1 MIIIRYSPIREESEG
16 NVQDGR
22 LLQRCKEPFFV
33 SSPPLSLTI
42 KTLKNPT
49 FYTLSYIKVRK
60 SDDNSFLSPT
70 FFVILQPN
78 NKNILANMEQKNFK
92 RTTVTAALPY
102 ANGGVHIG
110 HLAGVYVP
118 ADIYVRYLRLKKQD
132 VIFIGGSDE
141 HGVPVTIR
149 AKKEGI
155 TVQEVVDR
163 YHNLIE
169 KSFEDFGISFDIY
182 SRTTSP
188 THNKFASDFFRTL
201 YDKGVLEEKVE
212 EQFCDEVTGEFL
224 TDRNIV
230 GTCPRCGAEG
240 AYGDQCEKCGA
251 TLSPEELINPTN
263 KNNPG
268 HGLVKKPTKNW
279 YLPLN
284 KYQDWLKKWILEG
297 HKEWRTNVY
306 GQCKS
311 WLDMDLQP
319 RAMTRDL
326 DWGIP
331 VPVEG
336 ADGKV
341 LYVWF
346 DAPIGYISNTKELCD
361 AHPEKWGTWQKWW
374 QDPETRLV
382 HFIGKDNIVFHC
394 IIFPTMLKAHGDYIL
409 PDNVPA
415 NEFLNL
421 EDDKIS
427 TSRNW
432 AVWLHEYLVDLPGK
446 QDVLRYV
453 LTANAPETKDNNF
466 TWKDFQER
474 NNSELVA
481 VYGNFVNRALQL
493 TKKYWGGVVPACGE
507 LQEVDEKA
515 IAEFKDVKEKVE
527 QYLNVFKFREAQ
539 KEAMNLARI
548 GNRYITECEPWK
560 VWKTDPK
567 RVETILNISLQLV
580 ANLAIAFEPF
590 LPFSSEKLRK
600 MINMPNFEWTQL
612 GSTDLLKAGTQ
623 LGEPE
628 LLFEKI
634 EDEVIERQLQK
645 LADTKKA
652 NEEASYQAAPIK
664 PEVSFDDFEKLDIRV
679 GHILN
684 CEKVKKSKKLLKF
697 TIDDGSGV
705 ERTICSGIA
714 AYYEPEQLIGKD
726 VLFVANFAPRKMMG
740 IESQGMILSAVNFD
754 GSLNV
759 TSLLGKVKPGS
770 QVG

>member
-1 MIIIRYSPIREESEG
+1 
-16 NVQDGR
+16 
-22 LLQRCKEPFFV
+22 
-33 SSPPLSLTI
+33 
-42 KTLKNPT
+42 
-49 FYTLSYIKVRK
+49 
-60 SDDNSFLSPT
+60 
-70 FFVILQPN
+70 
-78 NKNILANMEQKNFK
+78 MEQKNFK

-132 VIFIGGSDE
+132 VVFIGGSDE

-163 YHNLIE
+163 YHNLIK
-169 KSFEDFGISFDIY
+169 KSFEDFGISFDVY

-279 YLPLN
+279 YLPLG
-284 KYQDWLKKWILEG
+284 KYQDWLKQWILEG
-297 HKEWRTNVY
+297 HKEWRSNVY

-336 ADGKV
+336 AEGKV

-493 TKKYWGGVVPACGE
+493 TKKYWNGVVPACGE
-507 LQEVDEKA
+507 LQEVDKKA

-527 QYLNVFKFREAQ
+527 QFLDVFKFREAQ

-548 GNRYITECEPWK
+548 GNKYITECEPWK

-612 GSTDLLKAGTQ
+612 GSTDLLKAGDQ

-634 EDEVIERQLQK
+634 EDEVIEKQLQK

-652 NEEASYQAAPIK
+652 NEEASYKAEPVK
-664 PEVSFDDFEKLDIRV
+664 PEVSFEDFEKLDIRV

-697 TIDDGSGV
+697 TIDDGTGV

-714 AYYEPEQLIGKD
+714 AYYEPEDLIGKD

>member
-1 MIIIRYSPIREESEG
+1 MIIIRYSPIREESDV

-22 LLQRCKEPFFV
+22 LLQRCEGPFFCIL
-33 SSPPLSLTI
+33 PYAILTI
-42 KTLKNPT
+42 KTLKNPA
-49 FYTLSYIKVRK
+49 FYTLLYIQVRK

-132 VIFIGGSDE
+132 VVFIGGSDE

-163 YHNLIE
+163 YHNLIK

-446 QDVLRYV
+446 QDILRYV

>member
-1 MIIIRYSPIREESEG
+1 
-16 NVQDGR
+16 
-22 LLQRCKEPFFV
+22 
-33 SSPPLSLTI
+33 
-42 KTLKNPT
+42 
-49 FYTLSYIKVRK
+49 
-60 SDDNSFLSPT
+60 
-70 FFVILQPN
+70 
-78 NKNILANMEQKNFK
+78 MEQKNFK

-163 YHNLIE
+163 YHNLIK
-169 KSFEDFGISFDIY
+169 KSFEDFGISFDVY

-268 HGLVKKPTKNW
+268 HGLIKKPTKNW
-279 YLPLN
+279 YLPLG

-297 HKEWRTNVY
+297 HKEWRSNVY

-336 ADGKV
+336 AEGKV

-432 AVWLHEYLVDLPGK
+432 AVWLHEYLIDLPGK

-493 TKKYWGGVVPACGE
+493 TKKYWNGVVPACGE
-507 LQEVDEKA
+507 LQEVDKKA

-527 QYLNVFKFREAQ
+527 QFLDVFKFREAQ

-548 GNRYITECEPWK
+548 GNKYITECEPWK

-612 GSTDLLKAGTQ
+612 GSTDLLKAGDQ

-634 EDEVIERQLQK
+634 EDEVIEKQLQK

-652 NEEASYQAAPIK
+652 NEEASYKAEPVK
-664 PEVSFDDFEKLDIRV
+664 PEVSFEDFEKLDIRV

-697 TIDDGSGV
+697 TIDDGTGT

-714 AYYEPEQLIGKD
+714 AYYEPEDLIGKD

>member
-1 MIIIRYSPIREESEG
+1 
-16 NVQDGR
+16 
-22 LLQRCKEPFFV
+22 
-33 SSPPLSLTI
+33 
-42 KTLKNPT
+42 
-49 FYTLSYIKVRK
+49 
-60 SDDNSFLSPT
+60 
-70 FFVILQPN
+70 
-78 NKNILANMEQKNFK
+78 MEDKNFK

-118 ADIYVRYLRLKKQD
+118 ADIYVRYLRLKKQE
-132 VIFIGGSDE
+132 VMFIGGSDE

-149 AKKEGI
+149 ARKEGI

-163 YHNLIE
+163 YHNLIK

-182 SRTTSP
+182 SRTTSKI
-188 THNKFASDFFRTL
+188 HHKFASDFFRTL
-201 YDKGVLEEKVE
+201 YDKHELVEKTE

-268 HGLVKKPTKNW
+268 HGLVKKATKNW

-284 KYQDWLKKWILEG
+284 KWQDWLKKWILED
-297 HKEWRTNVY
+297 HKEWRPNVY

-336 ADGKV
+336 AEGKV

-361 AHPEKWGTWQKWW
+361 AQPEKWGPWQKWW
-374 QDPETRLV
+374 QDPSSRLV

-394 IIFPTMLKAHGDYIL
+394 IVFPTMLKAHGDYIL
-409 PDNVPA
+409 PDNVPS

-421 EDDKIS
+421 ENDKIS

-432 AVWLHEYLVDLPGK
+432 AVWLHEYLVDFPGK

-466 TWKDFQER
+466 TWKDFQDR
-474 NNSELVA
+474 NNNELVA

-493 TKKYWGGVVPACGE
+493 TKKYFNGIVPECGE
-507 LQEVDEKA
+507 LQDVDRAA
-515 IAEFKDVKEKVE
+515 IEEFKDVKQKVE
-527 QYLNVFKFREAQ
+527 ALLDTFKFRDAQ

-548 GNRYITECEPWK
+548 GNKYITDCEPWH
-560 VWKTDPK
+560 VAKTDME
-567 RVETILNISLQLV
+567 RVKTILYISLQLV
-580 ANLAIAFEPF
+580 ANLEIAFEPF
-590 LPFSSEKLRK
+590 LPFSSAKLRE
-600 MINMPNFEWTQL
+600 MLGVAETEWEQL
-612 GSTDLLKAGTQ
+612 GSTELLKPGHQ
-623 LGEPE
+623 LGTPA

-634 EDEVIERQLQK
+634 EDDAINAQLQK
-645 LADTKKA
+645 LEDTKKA
-652 NEEASYQAAPIK
+652 NEAAAYVAAPIK
-664 PEVSFDDFEKLDIRV
+664 ENVDFETFEKMDIRV
-679 GHILN
+679 GHIKD
-684 CEKVKKSKKLLKF
+684 CQKVKKSKKLLQF
-697 TIDDGSGV
+697 TIDDGSGKD
-705 ERTICSGIA
+705 RTILSGIA

>member
-1 MIIIRYSPIREESEG
+1 MEE
-16 NVQDGR
+16 
-22 LLQRCKEPFFV
+22 K
-33 SSPPLSLTI
+33 
-42 KTLKNPT
+42 K
-49 FYTLSYIKVRK
+49 
-60 SDDNSFLSPT
+60 
-70 FFVILQPN
+70 
-78 NKNILANMEQKNFK
+78 FK

-118 ADIYVRYLRLKKQD
+118 ADIYVRYLRLKKKD
-132 VIFIGGSDE
+132 VVFIGGSDE
-141 HGVPVTIR
+141 HGVPITIR

-155 TVQEVVDR
+155 TPQDVCDR
-163 YHNLIE
+163 YHKIIKE
-169 KSFEDFGISFDIY
+169 SFSEFGISFDVY
-182 SRTTSP
+182 SRTTSKV
-188 THNKFASDFFRTL
+188 HSHLASDFFRKL
-201 YDKGVLEEKVE
+201 YDDGKLVKQES
-212 EQFCDEVTGEFL
+212 EQYYDPEAKQFL
-224 TDRNIV
+224 ADRYIM
-230 GTCPRCGAEG
+230 GTCPHCGNEN
-240 AYGDQCEKCGA
+240 AYGDQCERCGSD
-251 TLSPEELINPTN
+251 LSPMELINPHSTISGAEPVI
-263 KNNPG
+263 KS
-268 HGLVKKPTKNW
+268 TKNW

-284 KYQDWLKKWILEG
+284 DYQEWLKQWILEG
-297 HKEWRTNVY
+297 HKEWRPNVY

-311 WLDMDLQP
+311 WLDLDLQP

-336 ADGKV
+336 AEGKV

-361 AHPEKWGTWQKWW
+361 ADPERWGSWEKWWK
-374 QDPETRLV
+374 DEDTRLV

-394 IIFPTMLKAHGDYIL
+394 LIFPTMLKAHGGYIL
-409 PDNVPA
+409 PDNVPS

-421 EDDKIS
+421 ENDKIS

-432 AVWLHEYLVDLPGK
+432 AVWLDEYLRDFEGK

-493 TKKYWGGVVPACGE
+493 TNKYWDGVVPECGE
-507 LQEVDEKA
+507 LTDIDRQT

-527 QYLNVFKFREAQ
+527 QYLDVFKFREAQ

-548 GNRYITECEPWK
+548 GNKYITECEPWK

-590 LPFSSEKLRK
+590 LPFSSKDLRE
-600 MINMPNFEWTQL
+600 MIGMERFDWAEL
-612 GSTDLLKAGTQ
+612 GRTDLLKAGDK
-623 LGEPE
+623 LAVPH
-628 LLFEKI
+628 LLFQKI
-634 EDEVIERQLQK
+634 EDEEIQKQLDK
-645 LADTKKA
+645 LAATKKA
-652 NEEASYQAAPIK
+652 NEAAEAAKEYKAATIK

-679 GHILN
+679 GHIKD
-684 CEKVKKSKKLLKF
+684 CQKIKKSNKLLQF
-697 TIDDGSGV
+697 TIDDGSGTD
-705 ERTICSGIA
+705 RTILSGIA
-714 AYYEPEQLIGKD
+714 KFYEPEQLIGKD

-754 GSLNV
+754 GSLSV
-759 TSLLGKVKPGS
+759 TTTLGEVKPGS

>member
-1 MIIIRYSPIREESEG
+1 MAQY
-16 NVQDGR
+16 
-22 LLQRCKEPFFV
+22 
-33 SSPPLSLTI
+33 
-42 KTLKNPT
+42 
-49 FYTLSYIKVRK
+49 
-60 SDDNSFLSPT
+60 
-70 FFVILQPN
+70 
-78 NKNILANMEQKNFK
+78 K

-110 HLAGVYVP
+110 HLAGVYIP
-118 ADIYVRYLRLKKQD
+118 ADIYVRYLRLKGEE
-132 VIFIGGSDE
+132 VVFIGGSDE

-155 TVQEVVDR
+155 TTQEVVDR
-163 YHNLIE
+163 YHNLIK

-182 SRTTSP
+182 SRTTSDI
-188 THNKFASDFFRTL
+188 HHKFASDFFRKL
-201 YDKGVLEEKVE
+201 YDDGKLEEITE
-212 EQFCDEVTGEFL
+212 EQYCDEVTGEFL

-251 TLSPEELINPTN
+251 TLSPDELINPTN

-268 HGLVKKPTKNW
+268 HGLVKRPTKNW
-279 YLPLN
+279 YLPLGE
-284 KYQDWLKKWILEG
+284 YQEWLKQWILED
-297 HKEWRTNVY
+297 HKEWRSNVY

-326 DWGIP
+326 EWGIP

-336 ADGKV
+336 AEGKV

-361 AHPEKWGTWQKWW
+361 AQPERFGSWEKWWK
-374 QDPETRLV
+374 DPETKLV

-394 IIFPTMLKAHGDYIL
+394 IIFPVMMKAHGGYIM

-421 EDDKIS
+421 ENDKIS

-432 AVWLHEYLVDLPGK
+432 AVWLHEYLVDMPGK

-466 TWKDFQER
+466 TWRDYQER

-481 VYGNFVNRALQL
+481 IYGNFVNRALQL
-493 TKKYWGGVVPACGE
+493 TKKYFQSVVPAAGE
-507 LQEVDEKA
+507 MLSVDNDA
-515 IAEFKDVKEKVE
+515 IAEFKDIKDKVE
-527 QYLNVFKFREAQ
+527 SLLDQYKFREAQ
-539 KEAMNLARI
+539 REAMNLARI
-548 GNRYITECEPWK
+548 GNRYITETEPWK
-560 VWKTDPK
+560 VWKTDPE
-567 RVETILNISLQLV
+567 RVKTILHVCLQLT
-580 ANLAIAFEPF
+580 ANLSIAFEPF
-590 LPFSSEKLRK
+590 LPFSSARLRE
-600 MINMPNFEWTQL
+600 MLGLDTFRWEQL
-612 GSTDLLKAGTQ
+612 GTMDILKAGHQ
-623 LGEPE
+623 LGEPA

-634 EDEVIERQLQK
+634 EDSVIETQLNKLEETKRQ
-645 LADTKKA
+645 
-652 NEEASYQAAPIK
+652 NEAAEYK
-664 PEVSFDDFEKLDIRV
+664 PEPVKENIPFEDFEKLDIRV
-679 GHILN
+679 GLVTS

-697 TIDDGSGV
+697 HIDDGTPEG
-705 ERTICSGIA
+705 RTILSGIA
-714 AYYEPEQLIGKD
+714 QYYDDPQVLVGKQI
-726 VLFVANFAPRKMMG
+726 LFVANFAPRKMMG
-740 IESQGMILSAVNFD
+740 EESQGMILSAVNYD
-754 GSLNV
+754 GTLSV
-759 TSLLGKVKPGS
+759 TTTSADVKPGS

>member
-1 MIIIRYSPIREESEG
+1 MEE
-16 NVQDGR
+16 
-22 LLQRCKEPFFV
+22 
-33 SSPPLSLTI
+33 
-42 KTLKNPT
+42 
-49 FYTLSYIKVRK
+49 
-60 SDDNSFLSPT
+60 
-70 FFVILQPN
+70 
-78 NKNILANMEQKNFK
+78 NKFK

-118 ADIYVRYLRLKKQD
+118 ADIYVRYLRLKKQE
-132 VIFIGGSDE
+132 VMFIGGSDE

-149 AKKEGI
+149 ARKEGI

-163 YHNLIE
+163 YHNLIK

-182 SRTTSP
+182 SRTTSKI
-188 THNKFASDFFRTL
+188 HHKFASDFFRTL
-201 YDKGVLEEKVE
+201 YDKHELVEKTE

-268 HGLVKKPTKNW
+268 HGLVKKATKNW

-284 KYQDWLKKWILEG
+284 KWQDWLKQWILED
-297 HKEWRTNVY
+297 HKEWRPNVY

-336 ADGKV
+336 AEGKV

-361 AHPEKWGTWQKWW
+361 AHPEKWGPWQKWW
-374 QDPETRLV
+374 QDPTSRLI

-394 IIFPTMLKAHGDYIL
+394 IVFPTMLKAHGDYIL
-409 PDNVPA
+409 PDNVA
-415 NEFLNL
+415 SNEFLNL
-421 EDDKIS
+421 ENDKIS

-432 AVWLHEYLVDLPGK
+432 AVWLHEYLVDFPGK

-466 TWKDFQER
+466 TWKDFQDR
-474 NNSELVA
+474 NNNELVA

-493 TKKYWGGVVPACGE
+493 TKKYFNGVVPECGE
-507 LQEVDEKA
+507 LQEVDLKTIE
-515 IAEFKDVKEKVE
+515 EFKDVKQKVE
-527 QYLNVFKFREAQ
+527 ALLDTFKFRDAQ

-548 GNRYITECEPWK
+548 GNKYITDCEPWH
-560 VWKTDPK
+560 VAKTDME
-567 RVETILNISLQLV
+567 RVKTILYLSLQLV
-580 ANLAIAFEPF
+580 ANLEIAFEPF
-590 LPFSSEKLRK
+590 LPFSSARLRE
-600 MINMPNFEWTQL
+600 MLNVTDTDWAQL
-612 GSTDLLKAGTQ
+612 GSTELLKPGHQ
-623 LGEPE
+623 LGTPA

-634 EDEVIERQLQK
+634 EDEAINAQLQK
-645 LADTKKA
+645 LEDTKKA
-652 NEEASYQAAPIK
+652 NEAANYVAAPIK
-664 PEVSFDDFEKLDIRV
+664 ENVDFDTFEKLDIRV
-679 GHILN
+679 GHIKD
-684 CEKVKKSKKLLKF
+684 CQKVKKSKKLLQF

-705 ERTICSGIA
+705 DRTILSGIA

-754 GSLNV
+754 GTLNV
-759 TSLLGKVKPGS
+759 TTVTGNVKPGS

>member
-1 MIIIRYSPIREESEG
+1 
-16 NVQDGR
+16 
-22 LLQRCKEPFFV
+22 
-33 SSPPLSLTI
+33 
-42 KTLKNPT
+42 
-49 FYTLSYIKVRK
+49 
-60 SDDNSFLSPT
+60 
-70 FFVILQPN
+70 
-78 NKNILANMEQKNFK
+78 MEQKNFK

-132 VIFIGGSDE
+132 VVFIGGSDE

-163 YHNLIE
+163 YHNLIK
-169 KSFEDFGISFDIY
+169 KSFEDFGISFDVY

-279 YLPLN
+279 YLPLG

-297 HKEWRTNVY
+297 HTEWRSNVY

-311 WLDMDLQP
+311 WLDMNLQP

-336 ADGKV
+336 AEGKV

-493 TKKYWGGVVPACGE
+493 TKKYWNGVVPACGE
-507 LQEVDEKA
+507 LQEVDKKA

-527 QYLNVFKFREAQ
+527 QFLDVFKFREAQ

-548 GNRYITECEPWK
+548 GNKYITECEPWK

-580 ANLAIAFEPF
+580 ANLAIALEPF

-612 GSTDLLKAGTQ
+612 GSTDLLKAGDQ

-634 EDEVIERQLQK
+634 EDEVIEKQLQK

-652 NEEASYQAAPIK
+652 NEEASYKAEPVK
-664 PEVSFDDFEKLDIRV
+664 PEVSFEDFEKLDIRV

-697 TIDDGSGV
+697 TIDDGTGT

-714 AYYEPEQLIGKD
+714 AYYEPEDLIGKD

>member
-1 MIIIRYSPIREESEG
+1 
-16 NVQDGR
+16 
-22 LLQRCKEPFFV
+22 
-33 SSPPLSLTI
+33 
-42 KTLKNPT
+42 
-49 FYTLSYIKVRK
+49 
-60 SDDNSFLSPT
+60 
-70 FFVILQPN
+70 
-78 NKNILANMEQKNFK
+78 MEQKNFK

-132 VIFIGGSDE
+132 VVFIGGSDE

-163 YHNLIE
+163 YHNIIK
-169 KSFEDFGISFDIY
+169 KSFEEFGISFDIY

-279 YLPLN
+279 YLPLG

-297 HKEWRTNVY
+297 HKEWRSNVY

-336 ADGKV
+336 AEGKV

-361 AHPEKWGTWQKWW
+361 AQPEKWGTWQKWW

-432 AVWLHEYLVDLPGK
+432 AVWLHEYLVDMPGK

-493 TKKYWGGVVPACGE
+493 TKKYWNGVVPACGE
-507 LQEVDEKA
+507 LLEVDEKT

-548 GNRYITECEPWK
+548 GNKYITECEPWK

-600 MINMPNFEWTQL
+600 MINMPTFEWNQL
-612 GSTDLLKAGTQ
+612 GSTDLLKAGDQ

-634 EDEVIERQLQK
+634 EDEVIEKQLQK

-652 NEEASYQAAPIK
+652 NEEASYKAEPIK
-664 PEVSFDDFEKLDIRV
+664 PEVSFEDFEKLDIRV

-697 TIDDGSGV
+697 TIDDGTGT

-714 AYYEPEQLIGKD
+714 AYYEPEDLIGKD

>member
-1 MIIIRYSPIREESEG
+1 
-16 NVQDGR
+16 
-22 LLQRCKEPFFV
+22 
-33 SSPPLSLTI
+33 
-42 KTLKNPT
+42 
-49 FYTLSYIKVRK
+49 
-60 SDDNSFLSPT
+60 
-70 FFVILQPN
+70 
-78 NKNILANMEQKNFK
+78 MEQKNFK

-118 ADIYVRYLRLKKQD
+118 ADIYVRYLRLKKKE
-132 VIFIGGSDE
+132 VVFIGGSDE

-163 YHNLIE
+163 YHNLIK
-169 KSFEDFGISFDIY
+169 KSFEDFGISFDVY
-182 SRTTSP
+182 SRTTSDI
-188 THNKFASDFFRTL
+188 HNKFASDFFRTL

-279 YLPLN
+279 YLPLG
-284 KYQDWLKKWILEG
+284 KYQDWLKQWILEG
-297 HKEWRTNVY
+297 HKEWRSNVY

-336 ADGKV
+336 AEGKV

-481 VYGNFVNRALQL
+481 IYGNFVNRALQL
-493 TKKYWGGVVPACGE
+493 TKKYWNGVVPACGE
-507 LQEVDEKA
+507 LLEVDQKA

-527 QYLNVFKFREAQ
+527 QYLDVFKFREAQ

-612 GSTDLLKAGTQ
+612 GSTDLLKAGDQ

-634 EDEVIERQLQK
+634 EDEVVEAQLKK

-679 GHILN
+679 GHIIN

-697 TIDDGSGV
+697 AIDDGSGV
-705 ERTICSGIA
+705 ERTILSGIA
-714 AYYEPEQLIGKD
+714 AYYEPEQLVGKD

-754 GSLNV
+754 GNLTV